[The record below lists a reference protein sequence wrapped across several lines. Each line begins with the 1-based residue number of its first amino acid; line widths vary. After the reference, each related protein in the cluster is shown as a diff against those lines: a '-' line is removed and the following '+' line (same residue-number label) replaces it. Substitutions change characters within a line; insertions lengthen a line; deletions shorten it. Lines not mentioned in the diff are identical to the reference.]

1 MTHLLLKQN
10 MLKRGSFCSRIIALA
25 IYAVR
30 CQFTDFVPTA
40 LPSLKPNRLAVFP
53 FDCFRLINNNLN
65 SEKSHFLKFLFRL
78 KS

>member
-10 MLKRGSFCSRIIALA
+10 MLKRGSLCSCIIALA

-40 LPSLKPNRLAVFP
+40 LPSLKPNTLAVFP